1 MYFLMDVAKELQYNI
16 SRYNYSKQL
25 MILFLA

>member
-1 MYFLMDVAKELQYNI
+1 MDVAKELKYNI

-25 MILFLA
+25 MILFLAQSE

>member
-1 MYFLMDVAKELQYNI
+1 MYFLMDVAKELKYNI